1 MNMSPKLTVVPL
13 IQIIDAILYITS
25 MRFLID
31 NLRNLYKSIR
41 DTYQQIFLKC
51 IRANKR

>member
-1 MNMSPKLTVVPL
+1 MSPKLITVPL
-13 IQIIDAILYITS
+13 IQIIGAILYITS
-25 MRFLID
+25 LRFLVG
-31 NLRNLYKSIR
+31 NLRNPYKSIR